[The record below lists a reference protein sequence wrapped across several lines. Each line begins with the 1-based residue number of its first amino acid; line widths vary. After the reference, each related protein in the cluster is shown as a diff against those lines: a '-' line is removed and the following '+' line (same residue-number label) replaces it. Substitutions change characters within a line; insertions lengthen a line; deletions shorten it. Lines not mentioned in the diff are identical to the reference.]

1 MSIVEALLQKN
12 AAMNLHKEV
21 KMHTQTHLCLCMP
34 VSVVINAVR
43 IDSAISFQNGNT
55 ALMEASESGH
65 NAVVKA
71 LVDNGADVEEK
82 NKVCVL

>member
-1 MSIVEALLQKN
+1 MRYSNKII
-12 AAMNLHKEV
+12 
-21 KMHTQTHLCLCMP
+21 CY
-34 VSVVINAVR
+34 
-43 IDSAISFQNGNT
+43 DQNGNT

>member
-1 MSIVEALLQKN
+1 
-12 AAMNLHKEV
+12 
-21 KMHTQTHLCLCMP
+21 MP

-43 IDSAISFQNGNT
+43 IGLSNSALSFQNGNT

>member
-1 MSIVEALLQKN
+1 
-12 AAMNLHKEV
+12 
-21 KMHTQTHLCLCMP
+21 MP
-34 VSVVINAVR
+34 VSVVIKAATIGVSN
-43 IDSAISFQNGNT
+43 SALSFQNGNT